1 MTERLV
7 YPEWLEADGD
17 ALAEEIDT
25 LESELYENDPDIQ
38 AMRDERRRLLKESPK
53 LHAAFGDG
61 EPQAL
66 TAEEVGRLARILDLE
81 RRMRNITDQAIF
93 LYGRKNAFMFM
104 RSAGI
109 I

>member
-1 MTERLV
+1 MAERLV
-7 YPEWLEADGD
+7 YPEWMD
-17 ALAEEIDT
+17 AEDDLLAERIAE
-25 LESELYENDPDIQ
+25 LESELYDNDEDFA
-38 AMRDERRRLLKESPK
+38 AMHDERRRLLEETPK
-53 LHAAFGDG
+53 LHAALGDG

-66 TAEEVGRLARILDLE
+66 TAEEVKTLARVLDLE
-81 RRMRNITDQAIF
+81 RRMRSSTDQAIF